1 MSDKLSKVFD
11 IDPNGIVKE
20 TLPTPFDGDKGVTD
34 DAEYARSNLKQLIA
48 TGQSALEDALNVA
61 RQSESPRAY
70 EVLSTFLNTVA
81 SLNQQLMDIH
91 TAEKKMS
98 IERQKMLTGNN
109 PDQPKSVTNNNVIFT
124 GTTADLQDIIMK
136 RIQNAKTE

>member
-20 TLPTPFDGDKGVTD
+20 TLPDPFDGDKGVTD

-98 IERQKMLTGNN
+98 IERQKLLTGNN
-109 PDQPKSVTNNNVIFT
+109 TDQPKSVTNNNVIFT

>member
-1 MSDKLSKVFD
+1 MSDKISKVFD
-11 IDPNGIVKE
+11 IDPDGVIKE

-34 DAEYARSNLKQLIA
+34 DAEFARSNLKQLIK

-98 IERQKMLTGNN
+98 IERQKMLAPGSEPT
-109 PDQPKSVTNNNVIFT
+109 KSVTNNNVIFT
-124 GTTADLQDIIMK
+124 GTTSDLQDIIMK
-136 RIQNAKTE
+136 RINNAKAE

>member
-1 MSDKLSKVFD
+1 MSDKISKVFD
-11 IDPNGIVKE
+11 VDPNGIIKE
-20 TLPTPFDGDKGVTD
+20 TLPDPYDGDKGVTD

-81 SLNQQLMDIH
+81 NLNQQLMDIH
-91 TAEKKMS
+91 TVEKKMS
-98 IERQKMLTGNN
+98 IEKQKLLKGETSE
-109 PDQPKSVTNNNVIFT
+109 QPKQVTNNNVIFT
-124 GTTADLQDIIMK
+124 GTTTDLQDIIMK
-136 RIQNAKTE
+136 RIQNAKAE